1 MTIEIPK
8 ESAKEAV
15 LSIRRYF
22 EENMD
27 NEIGNLAAEGLL
39 QFFVEEFGYLQ
50 QSGRG
55 CAEHAASPLA
65 ELDVEIHED
74 EFGYW
79 RNPPATLIPHD
90 SPQPSANAVSGA
102 SSMIPFSSSR
112 EPRFHSPFDV
122 SGSWKLRARRGAR
135 GPCR

>member
-1 MTIEIPK
+1 MAIEIPK

-39 QFFVEEFGYLQ
+39 QFFIEEVGPIIYNKAVADVQSRLQ
-50 QSGRG
+50 ARV
-55 CAEHAASPLA
+55 A

-79 RNPPATLIPHD
+79 RN
-90 SPQPSANAVSGA
+90 
-102 SSMIPFSSSR
+102 
-112 EPRFHSPFDV
+112 
-122 SGSWKLRARRGAR
+122 RRR
-135 GPCR
+135 R

>member
-1 MTIEIPK
+1 MAIEIPK
-8 ESAKEAV
+8 ESTKEAV

-39 QFFVEEFGYLQ
+39 RFLVEEIGPIIYNKAVADVQSRLQ
-50 QSGRG
+50 ARV
-55 CAEHAASPLA
+55 A

-79 RNPPATLIPHD
+79 RN
-90 SPQPSANAVSGA
+90 
-102 SSMIPFSSSR
+102 
-112 EPRFHSPFDV
+112 
-122 SGSWKLRARRGAR
+122 RRR
-135 GPCR
+135 R